1 VIKLAR
7 CLTDLYT
14 TARRKKKTTGLREL
28 EDAMQ
33 ASFKPNK
40 NSNTKLDQIVMR
52 GGKSQKEVT
61 LSTAI
66 SSFPLRKGRRTVV
79 SARKRF
85 F

>member
-1 VIKLAR
+1 
-7 CLTDLYT
+7 
-14 TARRKKKTTGLREL
+14 L

-61 LSTAI
+61 LSI
-66 SSFPLRKGRRTVV
+66 SDLIVPFKKGQKNRRVGTKKILLNKQTTVPRRTNT
-79 SARKRF
+79 
-85 F
+85 